1 MYSYIRNSKSQ
12 NLKISKSQNLRISES
27 QNLRNSETL
36 VYSWTKKRRRL
47 TPFIL
52 FYSFKNTDF

>member
-12 NLKISKSQNLRISES
+12 NLRISET
-27 QNLRNSETL
+27 QKLRNSETL